1 MAPRIDSFLRLVTD
15 QRASDLHFHAGTI
28 PTIRHHG
35 ELVPLPF
42 RAVSAEETKRFLYEI
57 LSPAQRAAF
66 EASFDLDFA
75 YAIADVARF
84 RVNLTMGSRGMSAVF
99 RVIPGEPATIDDL
112 GLPRVLKRLA
122 ALQNGLVLVCGPTG
136 SGKSTTLASIVHEI
150 NLTSERHVITI
161 EDPIEY
167 IHKPKRSLITQREI
181 GLHTESYATALR
193 AALRESP
200 DVIVVGELRD
210 VETVQLALSAAETGT
225 LVFATLHTNSA
236 AKSIDRIVDLCP
248 EEQQQPARMAL
259 SMLLR
264 GVVGQHLLPRATGDG
279 MIAANE
285 VLLPSIAL
293 SHMIRE
299 NKVHHVDAHVQQA
312 DLDGSGMQS
321 LEGILIRYVQQGLVE
336 AEDAAPLSRNPE
348 LIRKAALRTAD

>member
-1 MAPRIDSFLRLVTD
+1 VPPRIDSFLRLVTD

-35 ELVPLPF
+35 ELLPLPF

-57 LSPAQRAAF
+57 LSPAQREAF

-75 YAIADVARF
+75 YAISGVARF

-99 RVIPGEPATIDDL
+99 RVIPGEPATIDEL

-136 SGKSTTLASIVHEI
+136 SGKSTTLASIVNEI
-150 NLTSERHVITI
+150 NITSERHVITI

-181 GLHTESYATALR
+181 GVHTESYASALR

-210 VETVQLALSAAETGT
+210 VETVQLALAAAETGT

-285 VLLPSIAL
+285 VLLPSVAL

-299 NKVHHVDAHVQQA
+299 NKVHHVDAHVQQS

-321 LEGILIRYVQQGLVE
+321 LEGILLRYVQQGLVE
-336 AEDAAPLSRNPE
+336 ADDAAPLSRNPE
-348 LIRKAALRTAD
+348 AIRKAALRTAD